1 MKAILKSIFLT
12 TLALGS
18 VAFAQSDAPPLPAEI
33 NPPGWPLAGYGL
45 AFLLVGGAVYVSMYV
60 SKRTNID

>member
-1 MKAILKSIFLT
+1 MKAFLKSIFLSA
-12 TLALGS
+12 LAMSS
-18 VAFAQSDAPPLPAEI
+18 VALAQSDAPPLPAEI

-60 SKRTNID
+60 SKRSNID

>member
-1 MKAILKSIFLT
+1 MKAYLKSIFLSA
-12 TLALGS
+12 LAIGS

-33 NPPGWPLAGYGL
+33 NPPGWPLVGYGL

-60 SKRTNID
+60 SKRANID

>member
-1 MKAILKSIFLT
+1 MS
-12 TLALGS
+12 S
-18 VAFAQSDAPPLPAEI
+18 VALAQNDAPPLPAEI

-60 SKRTNID
+60 SKRSNID

>member
-12 TLALGS
+12 ALAFGS

>member
-1 MKAILKSIFLT
+1 MKANLKSIFLAA
-12 TLALGS
+12 LAFGS
-18 VAFAQSDAPPLPAEI
+18 VALAQSDAPPLPAEI

-45 AFLLVGGAVYVSMYV
+45 SFLLVGGAVYVSMYV

>member
-1 MKAILKSIFLT
+1 MKAILKYIFLT

>member
-1 MKAILKSIFLT
+1 MS
-12 TLALGS
+12 S

>member
-1 MKAILKSIFLT
+1 MKVYLKSIFLC
-12 TLALGS
+12 ALTMGS
-18 VAFAQSDAPPLPAEI
+18 VALAQSDAPPLPAEI

>member
-1 MKAILKSIFLT
+1 MKVYLQSIFLSA
-12 TLALGS
+12 LAMSS
-18 VAFAQSDAPPLPAEI
+18 VALAQNDAPPLPAEI

-60 SKRTNID
+60 SKRANID

>member
-1 MKAILKSIFLT
+1 MKAFFKSIFLSA
-12 TLALGS
+12 LAMSS